1 MIPAENGILP
11 VIYNPM
17 YLQGYT
23 DGYKQAK
30 LEMQTA
36 LDKLE
41 ALKTETGTVD
51 LEKGE

>member
-36 LDKLE
+36 LNKLE
-41 ALKTETGTVD
+41 ALKTETGTINT
-51 LEKGE
+51 EEE